1 MRTPART
8 THRRATARRGPA
20 LLAALLA
27 PTAPALAT
35 EASVPPAAQR
45 VGWVEWVRVEPG
57 GQELK
62 AKLDTG
68 ARTSSLSA
76 LDLEV
81 VETPDGV
88 DRVRFRLEGPE
99 GDGSDPWVERP
110 VVRWVRIKRHDARPD
125 RRPVVEMEICLG
137 GIRRAVETSLAD
149 RSKFNYPVLLGRNF
163 LADAV
168 VVDAAATFTR
178 GRCTPEAGAPEASAP
193 DAEGDDE
200 DEEEVGEAPA
210 TPGNAA
216 GGSRGAPA
224 RPEDPGEQTD

>member
-1 MRTPART
+1 MSTPSRT
-8 THRRATARRGPA
+8 THRRAPARRGPA

-27 PTAPALAT
+27 PAFPTLAA
-35 EASVPPAAQR
+35 EASAPPAAQR

-76 LDLEV
+76 LGLEGI
-81 VETPDGV
+81 ETPDGI

-99 GDGSDPWVERP
+99 GDRPGPWVERP

-137 GIRRAVETSLAD
+137 GIRRVVETSLAD
-149 RSKFNYPVLLGRNF
+149 RSKFIYPVLLGRNF

-168 VVDAAATFTR
+168 VVDAAATFMR

-210 TPGNAA
+210 TPGSAA
-216 GGSRGAPA
+216 GGSRRAPA
-224 RPEDPGEQTD
+224 RPEAPDEQTD